1 MNLRKLNPFR
11 GLPNAREV
19 WAWGMYDLANQ
30 SFTLLIITLLFS
42 LYFKQVVVGEE
53 GRGDALWGAVYGGSM
68 LLVVASSVLL
78 GALADAK
85 GWRKQMLL
93 GTGIGCVV
101 LTCSLALTGPST
113 VVLAAALFVCG
124 NLMYQLGE
132 NFLASFLPDVSTSRN
147 IGKISAIG
155 WTMGYVG
162 ALLLLLITVGSML
175 VFGRQE
181 TEEWRPYFVFAGL
194 WFLMGMIP
202 AALLLRN
209 DPARERM
216 PGSLLKDSFGRVWT
230 TAHQVRRYRHLALFL
245 TGFFV
250 YGFGIQ
256 VVVAFASILAADFG
270 FSGLQLVLFVLQ
282 LTVTAGLSAAV
293 TGLFQDR
300 IGAKTTILVFL
311 GVWIV
316 STLAL
321 LGIAMWEGAPEWSL
335 WVIGN
340 GIGFGLGGLG
350 TAGRAMVGRC
360 TPRHRAAE
368 FFGLWGMTYKLAGA
382 IGVLSFGLVKEGLGN
397 VGALALLAGFFV
409 VGAAIV
415 AFVNERA
422 GVLSA
427 RQAEREYRAGLP
439 VRGGSGVLP
448 PTMGA

>member
-1 MNLRKLNPFR
+1 MKLAKFNPFR
-11 GLPNAREV
+11 GLDDPVRV
-19 WAWGMYDLANQ
+19 WAWGMFDLANQ

-68 LLVVASSVLL
+68 LLVVASSVFL

-93 GTGIGCVV
+93 LSGV
-101 LTCSLALTGPST
+101 LCAGMTCALALTGPT
-113 VVLAAALFVCG
+113 MVVVAAVLFVCG

-132 NFLASFLPDVSTSRN
+132 NFLASFLPDVSTSKN

-162 ALLLLLITVGSML
+162 ALLLLLITVGSMQ
-175 VFGRQE
+175 VFDRQE
-181 TEEWRPYFVFAGL
+181 TAEWRPFFVFAGL

-202 AALLLRN
+202 AAVYLRN
-209 DPARERM
+209 DVARERGS
-216 PGSLLKDSFGRVWT
+216 GSLLADSFGRVWQT
-230 TAHQVRRYRHLALFL
+230 VRQARRYRHLALFL

-282 LTVTAGLSAAV
+282 ITVTAGIAAAV
-293 TGLFQDR
+293 TGMFQDR
-300 IGAKTTILVFL
+300 IGAKATILIFL

-316 STLAL
+316 STLGL
-321 LGIAMWEGAPEWSL
+321 LGIAMWEGAPEWGL

-350 TAGRAMVGRC
+350 TASRSMVGRC

-382 IGVLSFGLVKEGLGN
+382 VGVISFGLVKEGLGN
-397 VGALALLAGFFV
+397 VGALALLSGFFV
-409 VGAAIV
+409 MGGLIV
-415 AFVNERA
+415 LFVNERA
-422 GVLSA
+422 GVLAA
-427 RQAEREYRAGLP
+427 RMAEREHRAGLP
-439 VRGGSGVLP
+439 VRGVSGVLP